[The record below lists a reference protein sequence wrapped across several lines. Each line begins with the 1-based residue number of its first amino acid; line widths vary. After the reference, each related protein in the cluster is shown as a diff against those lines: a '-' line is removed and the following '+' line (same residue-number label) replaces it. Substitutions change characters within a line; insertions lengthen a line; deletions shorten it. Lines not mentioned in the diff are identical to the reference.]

1 MDLFILV
8 PPNNNSRTERRN
20 RTLKE
25 CFKANHIMATGNIG
39 VYDKLWGPG
48 IKHANYCV
56 NT

>member
-1 MDLFILV
+1 MDLFILG

-25 CFKANHIMATGNIG
+25 CFKANHIMATSNIG